1 MYRDEIRENMDQA
14 NEISSAITA
23 ANLGDPID
31 EDELANELEAMQQE
45 QLDERML
52 GAPAAPVT
60 ATPGMVKPGT
70 ILPVL
75 EVTKGGGA
83 NGPLVAAKKVA
94 PVEDDEEEEL
104 RKLQAEMAM

>member
-1 MYRDEIRENMDQA
+1 MEHAE
-14 NEISSAITA
+14 EISNAITS
-23 ANLGDPID
+23 ANLGEPID
-31 EDELANELEAMQQE
+31 EDELASELEAMQQE

-60 ATPGMVKPGT
+60 ATPGTVKPGMAHSS
-70 ILPVL
+70 LVERRL
-75 EVTKGGGA
+75 GQA
-83 NGPLVAAKKVA
+83 NISIVAVAKKAA

>member
-1 MYRDEIRENMDQA
+1 MDTA
-14 NEISSAITA
+14 AEISSAITA

-31 EDELANELEAMQQE
+31 DDELANELEAMQQE

-70 ILPVL
+70 TPPHHTPLPCL
-75 EVTKGGGA
+75 Y
-83 NGPLVAAKKVA
+83 
-94 PVEDDEEEEL
+94 
-104 RKLQAEMAM
+104 